1 MKWLKKVEREIE
13 QFNRDFPDCKKSE
26 RVKFIKELCNKYSD
40 VNVSELCR
48 KFDIS
53 RAYFYKKEVQKKE
66 TISDDR
72 IYECVKELRKR
83 DKWMGYKKILVAL
96 NTEYKERLDGFKIS
110 RYRLCRILDEHDD
123 FVKR

>member
-40 VNVSELCR
+40 VNVSELYR

-53 RAYFYKKEVQKKE
+53 RAYFYKKKCKK
-66 TISDDR
+66 
-72 IYECVKELRKR
+72 KKR
-83 DKWMGYKKILVAL
+83 LVMIV
-96 NTEYKERLDGFKIS
+96 FMS
-110 RYRLCRILDEHDD
+110 
-123 FVKR
+123 V